1 MIIVTGMDN
10 TGKSTLVDKL
20 AEEYNLTK
28 VKSLGPE
35 FTRDEKNLWIM
46 DQIGRDQR
54 FSNLLIF
61 DRFLPF
67 EEMVYGKVLREENI
81 YTLDD
86 PYLQA
91 LKGCNPQ
98 IIYTRPSSRTIF
110 NWDDRPQMPG
120 VIHRGKDLL
129 AAWDDL
135 MWSLIARGWNVEL
148 YDYTVVGPLDKVTFP
163 ELAITKNA
171 QY

>member
-46 DQIGRDQR
+46 DQIGRDQK
-54 FSNLLIF
+54 FSHLLIF

-67 EEMVYGKVLREENI
+67 EEMVYGKVLREENL
-81 YTLDD
+81 YSLDD

-91 LKGCNPQ
+91 LKACNPQ
-98 IIYTRPSSRTIF
+98 IIYTRPSSQVIF

-120 VIHRGKDLL
+120 VIHRGRDLL

-135 MWSLIARGWNVEL
+135 MWSLIAHGWNVEL

-163 ELAITKNA
+163 KLGITKNV
-171 QY
+171 QH